1 MENKHSTTGLKKP
14 CFNAEESLAGILG
27 SPMYVTTD
35 AAMVTKP
42 IMDVTS
48 KPLLRTYFSGAHREI
63 LVVWYTYGY
72 CTFIVV
78 WVMMMTMMYI
88 TRAPIELAK
97 APLMDIKK
105 P

>member
-1 MENKHSTTGLKKP
+1 MIAWH
-14 CFNAEESLAGILG
+14 A
-27 SPMYVTTD
+27 
-35 AAMVTKP
+35 
-42 IMDVTS
+42 
-48 KPLLRTYFSGAHREI
+48 
-63 LVVWYTYGY
+63 YGY